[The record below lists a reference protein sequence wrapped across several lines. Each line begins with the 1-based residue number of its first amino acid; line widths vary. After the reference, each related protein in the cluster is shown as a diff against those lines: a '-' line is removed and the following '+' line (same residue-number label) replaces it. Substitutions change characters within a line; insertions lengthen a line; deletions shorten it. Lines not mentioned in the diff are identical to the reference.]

1 MQFHPGSF
9 RTRCLGAG
17 QSRKPPVKLPSPAVA
32 APVSKET
39 QLKLLSLEE
48 AKVALS
54 TTEDLYNRYKKELD
68 DMQMLYKQDVV
79 TGKEVTDAETK
90 FKDAERRLEM
100 ARITLAKTA
109 LTFLQDATHLSTM
122 SAYQYID
129 ANANRMMAVTLK
141 NTSDVRLAR
150 LGLGEGIQ
158 EARIKKENITDLL
171 TIEDLYVSV
180 KSGNTVIGEPYE
192 IKVASLPLSAET
204 TLQFKLKS
212 DADEVTLVLEYQ
224 NRQELESIFLEK
236 RSGED
241 IVRVNSTQFA
251 QEGQL
256 GEWVNYDLD
265 LERLAEN
272 EKTFTLEVVNLPERY
287 QYKFTDKG
295 TQLSRVK
302 FSQGV
307 SKRALVLKVFVPDT
321 IPDSDLN
328 RSIQFFAVVGD
339 DNAMDVIHKQVRI
352 KGSEITTEELDGLKV
367 GHERLELIPR
377 GVGKIEL
384 SFPTLYYELKIGEKV
399 NTEVKVKNTGSVKL
413 NNVRFKTEKPTD
425 WTVDF
430 SKDTIPEIKP
440 REELKINIT
449 IVPPPKEEVGAYEI
463 KVQAET
469 DYEGT
474 TVQTDQKDIRLQLS
488 GKTNLTG
495 NILLISVLIVAVIGI
510 AIFTI
515 RLSRR

>member
-1 MQFHPGSF
+1 
-9 RTRCLGAG
+9 
-17 QSRKPPVKLPSPAVA
+17 V
-32 APVSKET
+32 
-39 QLKLLSLEE
+39 
-48 AKVALS
+48 
-54 TTEDLYNRYKKELD
+54 
-68 DMQMLYKQDVV
+68 
-79 TGKEVTDAETK
+79 
-90 FKDAERRLEM
+90 
-100 ARITLAKTA
+100 
-109 LTFLQDATHLSTM
+109 LQ
-122 SAYQYID
+122 
-129 ANANRMMAVTLK
+129 
-141 NTSDVRLAR
+141 
-150 LGLGEGIQ
+150 
-158 EARIKKENITDLL
+158 
-171 TIEDLYVSV
+171 
-180 KSGNTVIGEPYE
+180 
-192 IKVASLPLSAET
+192 
-204 TLQFKLKS
+204 
-212 DADEVTLVLEYQ
+212 YQ

-272 EKTFTLEVVNLPERY
+272 EMTFTLEVVNLPERY

-307 SKRALVLKVFVPDT
+307 SKRDLVLKVFVPDT

-328 RSIQFFAVVGD
+328 HSIQFFAVVGD
-339 DNAMDVIHKQVRI
+339 DNAIDTIHKWVRI
-352 KGSEITTEELDGLKV
+352 KGSEITTGELEGLKV

-377 GVGKIEL
+377 GVGKMEL

-413 NNVRFKTEKPTD
+413 NNVRFKTEKPND
-425 WTVDF
+425 WAVNF
-430 SKDTIPEIKP
+430 SKDTISEIKP
-440 REELKINIT
+440 REEVKINIT
-449 IVPPPKEEVGAYEI
+449 IVPPPNEEVGAYEI

-488 GKTNLTG
+488 GKTNLMG

-510 AIFTI
+510 AIFTV